1 MKHLLLTM
9 TSTVRIIGAGVAAMT
24 PAAAGRPF
32 AIVTGG
38 TRGIGSGIATVLS
51 EEGYDLLLTYNSDKE
66 AADEFV
72 SSLSSKDEDLRA
84 ECVAGDISL
93 CETRDEIF
101 AVVDAMRSDGG
112 RLEVVVH
119 NAGQYVGITSSNSQ
133 GIEARQISFGDG
145 SLLGEDGRADLEVMR
160 YYQRMYGEAWVD
172 LLERSLVRMDGPG
185 TIVGIS
191 SPGVTSSLYGPD
203 PSYSMPGSG
212 KSLMEYSARVYALKA
227 AEKGINVNII
237 VPGVTLTDAWRRLA
251 GKRGME
257 GEDLV
262 KGVVGRMV
270 PMKRQTTPRD
280 IGNAVRFLSSDTGR
294 MVTGITFPLEGG
306 LHLRA

>member
-119 NAGQYVGITSSNSQ
+119 NAGQVSLFDVACLLHTAQTPLVLWLANRLFSTSGSRRPTRRASRP
-133 GIEARQISFGDG
+133 ARS
-145 SLLGEDGRADLEVMR
+145 
-160 YYQRMYGEAWVD
+160 
-172 LLERSLVRMDGPG
+172 RSG
-185 TIVGIS
+185 TVAS
-191 SPGVTSSLYGPD
+191 
-203 PSYSMPGSG
+203 
-212 KSLMEYSARVYALKA
+212 SAR
-227 AEKGINVNII
+227 
-237 VPGVTLTDAWRRLA
+237 TA
-251 GKRGME
+251 GPTWK
-257 GEDLV
+257 
-262 KGVVGRMV
+262 
-270 PMKRQTTPRD
+270 
-280 IGNAVRFLSSDTGR
+280 
-294 MVTGITFPLEGG
+294 
-306 LHLRA
+306 